1 MYMYNYIF
9 TSNISSVLNNNK
21 FGHSDK
27 F

>member
-1 MYMYNYIF
+1 MYMYNYIY